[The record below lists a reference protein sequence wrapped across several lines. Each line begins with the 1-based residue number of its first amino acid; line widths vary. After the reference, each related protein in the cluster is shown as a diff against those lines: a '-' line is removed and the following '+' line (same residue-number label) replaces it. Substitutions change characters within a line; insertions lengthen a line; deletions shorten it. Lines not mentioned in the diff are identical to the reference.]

1 VSRHVPIPNPTQN
14 FWVFGFWVLGTALG
28 LGSFGFGCLG
38 FGSVLGLGVL
48 GFVLGFGFQ
57 FVPQIMLMI
66 ITKSI
71 TVYSSSF
78 AEYKQVRKDIII
90 LRFAVNIGLV
100 EKDVCFCIIY

>member
-1 VSRHVPIPNPTQN
+1 M
-14 FWVFGFWVLGTALG
+14 
-28 LGSFGFGCLG
+28 
-38 FGSVLGLGVL
+38 FGSVLGFGVVL

-57 FVPQIMLMI
+57 FIPQIMLMI

-71 TVYSSSF
+71 SF

-100 EKDVCFCIIY
+100 EKEMCLSIIC

>member
-1 VSRHVPIPNPTQN
+1 
-14 FWVFGFWVLGTALG
+14 LGVW
-28 LGSFGFGCLG
+28 SFA
-38 FGSVLGLGVL
+38 SVLGLGVL
-48 GFVLGFGFQ
+48 GVVLGFGFQ

-100 EKDVCFCIIY
+100 EKEMCLSIIC